1 MYNQFTLANFDIFL
15 YRLRGSVTNNEQINI
30 TNFLLQNIDVLCR
43 IRVNIF
49 VIVSPMIIL

>member
-1 MYNQFTLANFDIFL
+1 MNIQFTLANFDIFL

-30 TNFLLQNIDVLCR
+30 TKFLLQNIDVLCR